1 MLTLESRGKSFLLV
15 LELTHEKE
23 RKDLLDTIFLH
34 KRIAESPDL
43 GSLVFFEA
51 NRDIPFAFERVYYT
65 YGVKEGV
72 IRGHHAH
79 KALEQLLICVYG
91 AIEITCDDGEKKEYS
106 VLNDPSRGL
115 YVGKGI
121 WRTMKWL
128 KDDSVLLV
136 LASEYY
142 AESDY
147 IRDYDEFIRLVKEG
161 YWKR

>member
-1 MLTLESRGKSFLLV
+1 MQEYSLTK
-15 LELTHEKE
+15 KN
-23 RKDLLDTIFLH
+23 
-34 KRIAESPDL
+34 AENPEE
-43 GSLVFFEA
+43 GTLVFFEA
-51 NRDIPFAFERVYYT
+51 NKDISFSFKRVYYT

-72 IRGHHAH
+72 VRGLHAH

-91 AIEITCDDGEKKEYS
+91 AIEIMCDDGEKKEYT
-106 VLNDPSRGL
+106 VLDDPAKGL

-136 LASEYY
+136 LACEYY
-142 AESDY
+142 DESDY

>member
-1 MLTLESRGKSFLLV
+1 MIFV
-15 LELTHEKE
+15 EKE

-43 GSLVFFEA
+43 GSLAFFEA
-51 NRDIPFAFERVYYT
+51 DRDIPFAFKRVYYT

-142 AESDY
+142 DESDY

>member
-1 MLTLESRGKSFLLV
+1 MRI
-15 LELTHEKE
+15 
-23 RKDLLDTIFLH
+23 LDFHQRT
-34 KRIAESPDL
+34 AESPNL

-51 NRDIPFAFERVYYT
+51 NKHIPFAFKRVYYT
-65 YGVKEGV
+65 YGVKEGI

-91 AIEITCDDGEKKEYS
+91 AIEIMCDDGKKKEYT
-106 VLNDPSRGL
+106 VLDDPAKGL

-121 WRTMKWL
+121 WHAMKWL

-142 AESDY
+142 DESDY

>member
-1 MLTLESRGKSFLLV
+1 MELKIQRNKNDSRLGIKDNGYLCYLESAKTV
-15 LELTHEKE
+15 LF
-23 RKDLLDTIFLH
+23 TI
-34 KRIAESPDL
+34 K
-43 GSLVFFEA
+43 
-51 NRDIPFAFERVYYT
+51 RVYYT

-91 AIEITCDDGEKKEYS
+91 AIEIMCDNGEKKEYT
-106 VLNDPSRGL
+106 VLDDPAKGL
-115 YVGKGI
+115 YVGPGI
-121 WRTMKWL
+121 WHTMKWL

-142 AESDY
+142 DESDY

>member
-1 MLTLESRGKSFLLV
+1 MKNGKDY
-15 LELTHEKE
+15 T
-23 RKDLLDTIFLH
+23 LH
-34 KRIAESPDL
+34 KRTAESTDL

-51 NRDIPFAFERVYYT
+51 NRDIPFAFKRVYYT
-65 YGVKEGV
+65 YGVKEGI
-72 IRGHHAH
+72 IRGYHAH

-91 AIEITCDDGEKKEYS
+91 AIEIMCDNGEKKEYT
-106 VLNDPSRGL
+106 VLDDPAKGL
-115 YVGKGI
+115 YVGPGI
-121 WRTMKWL
+121 WHTMKWL

-142 AESDY
+142 DESDY

>member
-1 MLTLESRGKSFLLV
+1 MEEYLLTKKNADNPQE
-15 LELTHEKE
+15 
-23 RKDLLDTIFLH
+23 
-34 KRIAESPDL
+34 

-51 NRDIPFAFERVYYT
+51 NKDIPFAFKRVYYT
-65 YGVKEGV
+65 YGVKEGI

-91 AIEITCDDGEKKEYS
+91 AIEIMCDDGDKKEYT
-106 VLNDPSRGL
+106 VLDDPAKGQ

-142 AESDY
+142 DESDY

>member
-1 MLTLESRGKSFLLV
+1 MQEYSLTK
-15 LELTHEKE
+15 KN
-23 RKDLLDTIFLH
+23 
-34 KRIAESPDL
+34 AENPEE
-43 GSLVFFEA
+43 GTLVFFEA
-51 NRDIPFAFERVYYT
+51 NKDISFSFKRVYYT
-65 YGVKEGV
+65 YGGKEGI

-79 KALEQLLICVYG
+79 KALGQLLICVYG
-91 AIEITCDDGEKKEYS
+91 AIEIMCDDGEKKEYT
-106 VLNDPSRGL
+106 VLDDPAKGL

-121 WRTMKWL
+121 WHAMKWL

-142 AESDY
+142 DESDY

>member
-1 MLTLESRGKSFLLV
+1 MQHYSLN
-15 LELTHEKE
+15 E
-23 RKDLLDTIFLH
+23 RKTDNSKDGT
-34 KRIAESPDL
+34 
-43 GSLVFFEA
+43 LVFFEA
-51 NRDIPFAFERVYYT
+51 DRDIPFAFKRVYYT

-91 AIEITCDDGEKKEYS
+91 AIEIMCDNGEKKEYT
-106 VLNDPSRGL
+106 VLDDPAKGL
-115 YVGKGI
+115 YVGPGI
-121 WRTMKWL
+121 WHIMKWL
-128 KDDSVLLV
+128 KDDSILLV

-142 AESDY
+142 DESDY

>member
-1 MLTLESRGKSFLLV
+1 MQHYLLN
-15 LELTHEKE
+15 E
-23 RKDLLDTIFLH
+23 RKTDNPEVGT
-34 KRIAESPDL
+34 
-43 GSLVFFEA
+43 LVYFEA
-51 NRDIPFAFERVYYT
+51 DKDIPFAFTRVYYT
-65 YGVKEGV
+65 YGVKEGI

-91 AIEITCDDGEKKEYS
+91 AIEVMCDNGEKKEYAM
-106 VLNDPSRGL
+106 LDDPAKGL
-115 YVGKGI
+115 YVGAGI
-121 WRTMKWL
+121 WHTMKWL

-142 AESDY
+142 DESDY

>member
-1 MLTLESRGKSFLLV
+1 M

-91 AIEITCDDGEKKEYS
+91 AIEITCDDGEKKEHT

-121 WRTMKWL
+121 WHTMKWL

-142 AESDY
+142 DESDY
-147 IRDYDEFIRLVKEG
+147 IRDYDEFVRLVKEG

>member
-1 MLTLESRGKSFLLV
+1 MKNIGFRSRF
-15 LELTHEKE
+15 TNN
-23 RKDLLDTIFLH
+23 
-34 KRIAESPDL
+34 PDEGGL
-43 GSLVFFEA
+43 CFFEA
-51 NRDIPFAFERVYYT
+51 NRDIPFAFKRVYYT
-65 YGVKEGV
+65 YGVKEGI

-91 AIEITCDDGEKKEYS
+91 AIEVMCDNGEKKEYTI
-106 VLNDPSRGL
+106 LDDPAKGL
-115 YVGKGI
+115 YVGPGI

-142 AESDY
+142 DESDY
-147 IRDYDEFIRLVKEG
+147 IRDYNEFIKLVEGG

>member
-1 MLTLESRGKSFLLV
+1 MQEYSLTK
-15 LELTHEKE
+15 KN
-23 RKDLLDTIFLH
+23 
-34 KRIAESPDL
+34 AENPEE

-51 NRDIPFAFERVYYT
+51 NKDIPFAFKRVYYT
-65 YGVKEGV
+65 YGVKEGI

-79 KALEQLLICVYG
+79 KALEQLLVCVYG
-91 AIEITCDDGEKKEYS
+91 AIEIMCDDGKKKEYT
-106 VLNDPSRGL
+106 VLDDPAKGL

-121 WRTMKWL
+121 WHVMRWL

-142 AESDY
+142 DESDY

>member
-1 MLTLESRGKSFLLV
+1 MQHYSLN
-15 LELTHEKE
+15 E
-23 RKDLLDTIFLH
+23 RKTDNSKDGT
-34 KRIAESPDL
+34 
-43 GSLVFFEA
+43 LVFFEA
-51 NRDIPFAFERVYYT
+51 DRDIPFAFKRVYYT

-91 AIEITCDDGEKKEYS
+91 AIEIMCDNGEEKEYT
-106 VLNDPSRGL
+106 VLDDPAKGL
-115 YVGKGI
+115 YVGTGI

-142 AESDY
+142 DESDY
-147 IRDYDEFIRLVKEG
+147 IRDYDEFIRLVKEV

>member
-1 MLTLESRGKSFLLV
+1 MQHYSLN
-15 LELTHEKE
+15 E
-23 RKDLLDTIFLH
+23 RKTDNSKDGT
-34 KRIAESPDL
+34 
-43 GSLVFFEA
+43 LVFFEA
-51 NRDIPFAFERVYYT
+51 DRDIPFAFKRVYYT

-91 AIEITCDDGEKKEYS
+91 AIEIMCDNGEKKEYT
-106 VLNDPSRGL
+106 VLDDPAKGL
-115 YVGKGI
+115 YVGPGI
-121 WRTMKWL
+121 WHTMKWL

-142 AESDY
+142 DESDY

>member
-1 MLTLESRGKSFLLV
+1 MIVSIGGIRIEV
-15 LELTHEKE
+15 
-23 RKDLLDTIFLH
+23 RKTGIRTITD
-34 KRIAESPDL
+34 SN
-43 GSLVFFEA
+43 GSLGFVQDTSFDFKFVRAYFIYDVPTSFE
-51 NRDIPFAFERVYYT
+51 
-65 YGVKEGV
+65 
-72 IRGHHAH
+72 RGHHAH

-91 AIEITCDDGEKKEYS
+91 AIEIMCDDGEKKEYT
-106 VLNDPSRGL
+106 VLDDPSRGL

-142 AESDY
+142 DESDY
-147 IRDYDEFIRLVKEG
+147 IRDYNEFIRHAKEG

>member
-1 MLTLESRGKSFLLV
+1 MQEYSLTK
-15 LELTHEKE
+15 KN
-23 RKDLLDTIFLH
+23 
-34 KRIAESPDL
+34 AENPEE
-43 GSLVFFEA
+43 GTLVFFEA
-51 NRDIPFAFERVYYT
+51 NKDISFSFKRVYYT
-65 YGVKEGV
+65 YGVKEGI

-91 AIEITCDDGEKKEYS
+91 AIEIMCDDGKKKEYT
-106 VLNDPSRGL
+106 VLDDPAKGL
-115 YVGKGI
+115 YVGRGI

-136 LASEYY
+136 LACEYY
-142 AESDY
+142 DESDY

>member
-1 MLTLESRGKSFLLV
+1 MIIN
-15 LELTHEKE
+15 EKVMI
-23 RKDLLDTIFLH
+23 KLPDMFSLH
-34 KRIAESPDL
+34 KRTAESPDL

-51 NRDIPFAFERVYYT
+51 DRDIPFAFKRVYYT
-65 YGVKEGV
+65 YDVKEGI
-72 IRGHHAH
+72 IRGYHAH

-121 WRTMKWL
+121 WHTMKWL

-142 AESDY
+142 DESDY

>member
-1 MLTLESRGKSFLLV
+1 MELKIQRNKNDSRLGIKDNGYLCYLESAKTV
-15 LELTHEKE
+15 LFTMK
-23 RKDLLDTIFLH
+23 
-34 KRIAESPDL
+34 
-43 GSLVFFEA
+43 
-51 NRDIPFAFERVYYT
+51 RVYYT
-65 YGVKEGV
+65 YGVKEGI

-91 AIEITCDDGEKKEYS
+91 AIEITCDNGENKKYT
-106 VLNDPSRGL
+106 VLNDPAKGL
-115 YVGKGI
+115 YVGPGI

-128 KDDSVLLV
+128 KDNSVLLV

-142 AESDY
+142 DESDY

>member
-1 MLTLESRGKSFLLV
+1 V
-15 LELTHEKE
+15 LINE
-23 RKDLLDTIFLH
+23 RVMIKLSDMFSLH

-43 GSLVFFEA
+43 GSLVFVEA
-51 NRDIPFAFERVYYT
+51 DKDIPFAFKRVYYT
-65 YGVKEGV
+65 YGVKEGI

-79 KALEQLLICVYG
+79 KALEQLLICLYG
-91 AIEITCDDGEKKEYS
+91 AIEIMCDNGEKKEYAT
-106 VLNDPSRGL
+106 LDDPTKAL
-115 YVGKGI
+115 YVGPGI
-121 WRTMKWL
+121 WHTMKWL

-142 AESDY
+142 DESDY